1 MRKKG
6 LIVGAGPGGNATEG
20 LAATR
25 TILPMT
31 IFLVGGQV
39 LPFGLLAVHSVLTG
53 QGLIVALLATI
64 FALLPRVIASRR
76 FRQPFISVLLHPL
89 GIISLLF
96 IQWSALLASFA
107 GRPRE
112 WRGRVYRSASN
123 SRHLPG
129 AGEQVSDEAF

>member
-1 MRKKG
+1 MRKKV

-39 LPFGLLAVHSVLTG
+39 LPFGLLAVHFVLAG

-64 FALLPRVIASRR
+64 FALLPRVIAAGDSGNR
-76 FRQPFISVLLHPL
+76 S
-89 GIISLLF
+89 
-96 IQWSALLASFA
+96 LASCFILL
-107 GRPRE
+107 GS
-112 WRGRVYRSASN
+112 SACHSFN
-123 SRHLPG
+123 GPPC
-129 AGEQVSDEAF
+129 